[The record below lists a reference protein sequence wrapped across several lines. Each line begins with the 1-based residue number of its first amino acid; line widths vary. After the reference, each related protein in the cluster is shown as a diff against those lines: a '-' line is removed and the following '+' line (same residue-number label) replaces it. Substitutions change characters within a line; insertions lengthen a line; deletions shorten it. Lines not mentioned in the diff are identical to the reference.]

1 MSTVTTVEVPT
12 SQGPAQAELTLPGG
26 PGTPSFL
33 LALTHGAGGTVA
45 APDLRAARD
54 AALRL
59 GGAAA
64 LITQPYRVR
73 GARAPGSAARQD
85 EAWQE
90 IIAALRDGAWLVRD
104 GNVTPGA
111 DLRSAD
117 KRHARDGRPPSSAGK
132 RADGEQP
139 VPDENV
145 PPSAGDRT
153 GGERPPLGRGI
164 PLIVGGRSNGA
175 RVACRTAVAVAAT
188 GVIALAFPLRPPGP
202 RRPPRRGGS
211 AGTSPVATRDEE
223 LRSAASH
230 GVRVLVVNG
239 DRDPFGIPGPGD
251 AIRVIVLKGESHAL
265 SRNPAAV
272 ANAITDWLSD
282 VVPPVH

>member
-1 MSTVTTVEVPT
+1 MSAVAAAGTVTTVEVPT

-26 PGTPSFL
+26 PGAPSFL

-59 GGAAA
+59 GGAVA

-90 IIAALRDGAWLVRD
+90 IIASLRDGAWPVRD

-117 KRHARDGRPPSSAGK
+117 KRHARDGRLPSSAGK
-132 RADGEQP
+132 RA
-139 VPDENV
+139 
-145 PPSAGDRT
+145 
-153 GGERPPLGRGI
+153 GGERPVLGRGI

-188 GVIALAFPLRPPGP
+188 GVIALAFPLRPPRP
-202 RRPPRRGGS
+202 RRPPRRGES

>member
-1 MSTVTTVEVPT
+1 MSAAAPVSTVTTVEVPT

-26 PGTPSFL
+26 PGAPSFL

-59 GGAAA
+59 GGAVA

-90 IIAALRDGAWLVRD
+90 IIASLRDGAWLV
-104 GNVTPGA
+104 
-111 DLRSAD
+111 
-117 KRHARDGRPPSSAGK
+117 
-132 RADGEQP
+132 
-139 VPDENV
+139 
-145 PPSAGDRT
+145 
-153 GGERPPLGRGI
+153 LGRGI

-188 GVIALAFPLRPPGP
+188 GVIALAFPLRPPRP
-202 RRPPRRGGS
+202 RPLGAAGAPERPR
-211 AGTSPVATRDEE
+211 
-223 LRSAASH
+223 
-230 GVRVLVVNG
+230 
-239 DRDPFGIPGPGD
+239 
-251 AIRVIVLKGESHAL
+251 
-265 SRNPAAV
+265 
-272 ANAITDWLSD
+272 
-282 VVPPVH
+282 